1 MDQKQKMKLPAG
13 VKKHIRIEKARIRHD
28 FLSREDVR
36 EQIEK
41 LYNKFEYFILKPKQ
55 EIKKIIKQADKKI
68 LSKTRVPL
76 LGPSSKKKTS
86 LKLKSTAGAV
96 KKKIADK
103 ANAPKP
109 KTKKI
114 AK

>member
-68 LSKTRVPL
+68 
-76 LGPSSKKKTS
+76 S
-86 LKLKSTAGAV
+86 LKLKSTAGV
-96 KKKIADK
+96 MKKKIADK